1 MSKTKGTIQKDVSPQ
16 AELPLFDTEH
26 DATDAFLDRWKDSEE
41 TSDPDKGDTKPSEEV
56 ADEIL
61 EEHEETEADPDDT
74 EEETEEAEESEDDES
89 EEEEA
94 EEDEETE
101 DDEEPKKS
109 LDDDSEVE
117 IKVDDEVHKVSV
129 KDLKRLWGQEAALTK
144 KSQQVAEKRK
154 EVEAQ
159 GTKYAAGLQHLYE
172 KAAAKWEPY
181 SKIDMLVAS
190 KQLDADQ
197 FAQLRQE
204 AQKAYED
211 FAFLTQEVDGFV
223 KNIEVQRQDALK
235 AQASEA
241 VTVLKEKIPNWSNET
256 YDKIRVFA
264 IEHGMEAETVNNIV
278 DPVAIMLIN
287 KARLYDESQKITL
300 KKKIKTPKKVV
311 KAGTTTIADV
321 KSDKKQ
327 ESLVKLRQSGSVDD
341 AADAFL
347 SRWAE

>member
-1 MSKTKGTIQKDVSPQ
+1 MSKNKGTIQQDVSAQ
-16 AELPLFDTEH
+16 AELPLFDNET

-41 TSDPDKGDTKPSEEV
+41 TSDPDQGDTKPSEDEAEEV
-56 ADEIL
+56 TEDQEDT
-61 EEHEETEADPDDT
+61 ETDPEDT
-74 EEETEEAEESEDDES
+74 EEETEESEDDSDEEESEDDEA
-89 EEEEA
+89 E
-94 EEDEETE
+94 EEDEG
-101 DDEEPKKS
+101 DKKS

-154 EVEAQ
+154 EVEAT
-159 GTKYAAGLQHLYE
+159 GTKYAAGLQKLYE
-172 KAAAKWEPY
+172 KSAARWEPY
-181 SKIDMLVAS
+181 SKIDFLVAS
-190 KQLDADQ
+190 KQMDADQ
-197 FAQLRQE
+197 FAQLRSE

-223 KNIEVQRQDALK
+223 QETKTQQQEALK

-241 VTVLKEKIPNWSNET
+241 VTVLKENIPNWSNET

-264 IEHGMEAETVNNIV
+264 IEHGMAADVVNNIV

-287 KARLYDESQKITL
+287 KARMFDESQKITL
-300 KKKIKTPKKVV
+300 KKKAKTPKKVV
-311 KAGTTTIADV
+311 KAGTTTLADV
-321 KSDKKQ
+321 KSDKKA
-327 ESLVKLRQSGSVDD
+327 ESLTKLRATGSVDD

-347 SRWAE
+347 SRWAD

>member
-1 MSKTKGTIQKDVSPQ
+1 MSKTKGTISQDVPEQ
-16 AELPLFDTEH
+16 AELPLFETEA
-26 DATDAFLDRWKDSEE
+26 DAEDAFLDRWKDSEE
-41 TSDPDKGDTKPSEEV
+41 TSDPDEGDTKPSEDE
-56 ADEIL
+56 AD
-61 EEHEETEADPDDT
+61 EETEEVEESEADPEDT
-74 EEETEEAEESEDDES
+74 EEETEEDES
-89 EEEEA
+89 EEEES
-94 EEDEETE
+94 EEETE
-101 DDEEPKKS
+101 EEEGDKKS
-109 LDDDSEVE
+109 LDDESEVE

-159 GTKYAAGLQHLYE
+159 GTKYAAGLQKLYE

-181 SKIDMLVAS
+181 SKIDFLVAS

-211 FAFLTQEVDGFV
+211 FTFLTQEVDGFV
-223 KNIEVQRQDALK
+223 KETEQQRQEALK

-256 YDKIRVFA
+256 YDKIRMFA
-264 IEHGMEAETVNNIV
+264 IEQGMTAEIVNNIV
-278 DPVAIMLIN
+278 DPTAILLIN
-287 KARLYDESQKITL
+287 KARLYEESQKIKL
-300 KKKIKTPKKVV
+300 KKVVKTPKKVV
-311 KAGTTTIADV
+311 KAGTTKPADV
-321 KSDKKQ
+321 KSDKKA
-327 ESLVKLRQSGSVDD
+327 ESLTKLRTTGSVDD

-347 SRWAE
+347 SRWAD

>member
-1 MSKTKGTIQKDVSPQ
+1 MSKTKGIIQEDVPAQ
-16 AELPLFDTEH
+16 AELPLFDNET

-41 TSDPDKGDTKPSEEV
+41 TSDLDEGDTKPSEDEAEEV
-56 ADEIL
+56 T
-61 EEHEETEADPDDT
+61 EEAEDTDTDPEDT
-74 EEETEEAEESEDDES
+74 EEETEEESEDSDEEEEEESED
-89 EEEEA
+89 
-94 EEDEETE
+94 EDEE
-101 DDEEPKKS
+101 DDEPKKT

-154 EVEAQ
+154 EVETQ
-159 GTKYAAGLQHLYE
+159 GTKYAAGLQKLYE

-181 SKIDMLVAS
+181 SKIDFLVAS

-197 FAQLRQE
+197 FAQLRSE

-211 FAFLTQEVDGFV
+211 FTFLTQEVDTFV
-223 KNIEVQRQDALK
+223 KETEAQRQEALK

-241 VTVLKEKIPNWSNET
+241 IPILKEKIPNWSNET

-264 IEHGMEAETVNNIV
+264 IEHGMSAEVVNNIT
-278 DPVAIMLIN
+278 DPAAIIMIN
-287 KARLYDESQKITL
+287 KARLYEESQKITL
-300 KKKIKTPKKVV
+300 KKKVKTPKKVV
-311 KAGTTTIADV
+311 KAGTTTLADV
-321 KSDKKQ
+321 KTDKKA
-327 ESLVKLRQSGSVDD
+327 ESLTRLRQTGNVDD

-347 SRWAE
+347 TRWAE

>member
-1 MSKTKGTIQKDVSPQ
+1 MSKTKGTIPQDVSPQ
-16 AELPLFDTEH
+16 AELPLFDNEA

-41 TSDPDKGDTKPSEEV
+41 TSDPDQGDTKPSDDEAEEV
-56 ADEIL
+56 T
-61 EEHEETEADPDDT
+61 EEAEDTDTDPEDT
-74 EEETEEAEESEDDES
+74 EEETEEETEEDSDEEEAEESED
-89 EEEEA
+89 
-94 EEDEETE
+94 EDEE
-101 DDEEPKKS
+101 DEEPKKT

-154 EVEAQ
+154 EVEAT
-159 GTKYAAGLQHLYE
+159 GTKYAAGLQKLYE
-172 KAAAKWEPY
+172 KAANRWEPY
-181 SKIDMLVAS
+181 SKIDFLVAS
-190 KQLDADQ
+190 KQMDADQ
-197 FAQLRQE
+197 FAQLRSE

-211 FAFLTQEVDGFV
+211 FAFLTQEVDSFV
-223 KNIEVQRQDALK
+223 QETKAQQQEALK

-256 YDKIRVFA
+256 YDKIRTFA
-264 IEHGMEAETVNNIV
+264 IENGMAADIVNNIV

-287 KARLYDESQKITL
+287 KARLYEESQKITL
-300 KKKIKTPKKVV
+300 KKKVKTPKKVV

-321 KSDKKQ
+321 KPDKKA
-327 ESLVKLRQSGSVDD
+327 ESLVKLRNSGSVDD

-347 SRWAE
+347 TRWAD

>member
-1 MSKTKGTIQKDVSPQ
+1 MSKTKGTIPQDVPAQ
-16 AELPLFDTEH
+16 AELPLFDNET

-41 TSDPDKGDTKPSEEV
+41 TSDLDEGDTKPSEEV
-56 ADEIL
+56 EADEVA
-61 EEHEETEADPDDT
+61 EEPEDTETDPEDTEEAT
-74 EEETEEAEESEDDES
+74 EEETEEDSDEEESEDDE
-89 EEEEA
+89 
-94 EEDEETE
+94 DE
-101 DDEEPKKS
+101 DDEPKKA
-109 LDDDSEVE
+109 LDDEAEVE

-154 EVEAQ
+154 EVEAT
-159 GTKYAAGLQHLYE
+159 GTKYAAGLQKLYE

-181 SKIDMLVAS
+181 SKIDFLVAS

-197 FAQLRQE
+197 FAQLRSE

-211 FAFLTQEVDGFV
+211 FNFLTQEVDSFV
-223 KNIEVQRQDALK
+223 QETKQQQQEALK

-241 VTVLKEKIPNWSNET
+241 VTVLKEKIPNWSNEM

-264 IEHGMEAETVNNIV
+264 IEQGLAADVVNNIV
-278 DPVAIMLIN
+278 DPAAILMLN

-300 KKKIKTPKKVV
+300 KKKAKTPKKVV
-311 KAGTTTIADV
+311 KGGTTTIADV
-321 KSDKKQ
+321 KPDKKA
-327 ESLVKLRQSGSVDD
+327 ESISKLRASGSVDD

-347 SRWAE
+347 TRWAE